1 MSASNSGIELHGTH
15 GAAEGEEIVSV
26 AAPVGDA
33 AAGPVNAGTLV
44 SEAAAAAGAI
54 AGLALTT
61 GTINSALPDDALTAA
76 IGKMKK
82 KQAEL
87 RNQKKQLAKDLRNAE
102 RRKKRL
108 RTRARQLTDED
119 LVQVLMLR
127 KQQRADRSS
136 VEVSSTASGST
147 SSSTAGDM
155 GSASSSSTSVPS
167 ASDR

>member
-1 MSASNSGIELHGTH
+1 MS
-15 GAAEGEEIVSV
+15 
-26 AAPVGDA
+26 
-33 AAGPVNAGTLV
+33 AGTLV

-61 GTINSALPDDALTAA
+61 GTISSALPDDALTAA

>member
-33 AAGPVNAGTLV
+33 AAGPVSAGTLV

-61 GTINSALPDDALTAA
+61 GTISSALPDDALTAA

-87 RNQKKQLAKDLRNAE
+87 RNQKNSSQKICGTLSAARNGCAP
-102 RRKKRL
+102 
-108 RTRARQLTDED
+108 
-119 LVQVLMLR
+119 VH
-127 KQQRADRSS
+127 
-136 VEVSSTASGST
+136 
-147 SSSTAGDM
+147 
-155 GSASSSSTSVPS
+155 ASSQTKISC
-167 ASDR
+167 RF